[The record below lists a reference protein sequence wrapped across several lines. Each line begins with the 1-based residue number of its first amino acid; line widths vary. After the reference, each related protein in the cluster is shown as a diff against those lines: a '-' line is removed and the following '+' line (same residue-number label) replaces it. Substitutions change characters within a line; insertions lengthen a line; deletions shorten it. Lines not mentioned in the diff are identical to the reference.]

1 MKISKKVKIVSAAV
15 ICVIAVLAVLVVWTS
30 GGSSDIKVTLDTESG
45 MTVSE
50 RIKDFNDL
58 CGFLEDNV
66 PMLYEYEEL
75 YGVSYDDT
83 KKYYGELVSASE
95 SDYEYFTL
103 LFGFFS
109 NIPSAH
115 MDIGYPSME
124 YADQTQEVMEN
135 TVLLK
140 NVWQYWENAIH
151 EECSKHYDE
160 EIHEMDFAYYSG
172 EYRGVS
178 NPTDDD
184 LYGINKA
191 TLLTVNGVPADEF
204 IKINSLFGKLKYD
217 HVREKPFR
225 DGISFNDKFGEKCT
239 VEFLDESGEKRSLE
253 AYYGAAADLA
263 IMRMDHFKAADS
275 GETAPEITDD
285 KTEKIDLD
293 KIDFTQEYIEIGGV
307 TAVRDKERNLLLL
320 EVDTFMEDG
329 NYAADILKRA
339 SEGIDNIII
348 DLRYN
353 QGGWYYNSENLLAE
367 VSPYDIKIS
376 NSVYIT
382 EKRYKSKRLDPMY
395 IFAEDSDI
403 KGLRRISKTAEIKG
417 RGSEDKNYCLLI
429 SDYTMS
435 AADEFTAEFKRNVL
449 GKVIG
454 CNNTEGERYGS
465 TDMKILERSGLYFY
479 FTEFKYINPNGTDN
493 SVYGTAPDIYS
504 DVSVE
509 NYFLREE
516 IRSGGENPYTIENRF
531 KWDSVFREAVET
543 FK

>member
-1 MKISKKVKIVSAAV
+1 MKISKRIKIISAAV
-15 ICVIAVLAVLVVWTS
+15 IFIIAVLAVVIVWEI
-30 GGSSDIKVTLDTESG
+30 GGSSDIKVTLDTENG

-50 RIKDFNDL
+50 RIKDFDDL

-66 PMLYEYEEL
+66 PMLYEYGEL
-75 YGVSYDDT
+75 YGVSYEDT

-95 SDYEYFTL
+95 SDYEYYAL
-103 LFGFFS
+103 LLGFFA

-115 MDIGYPSME
+115 MAIGYPSME
-124 YADQTQEVMEN
+124 YVDQSREVMGN
-135 TVLLK
+135 PSFRNALP
-140 NVWQYWENAIH
+140 YWENSIH

-160 EIHEMDFAYYSG
+160 EIHKMDFAYYSG

-178 NPTDDD
+178 KPTDDD
-184 LYGINKA
+184 FYGINKA

-204 IKINSLFGKLKYD
+204 IKINSLYGKFKYD
-217 HVREKPFR
+217 HVRGKPFR
-225 DGISFNDKFGEKCT
+225 DGVYFNDKFGEKCT

-253 AYYGAAADLA
+253 AYYGAKADLA
-263 IMRMDHFKAADS
+263 MRFMERFKSVDR
-275 GETAPEITDD
+275 GENAPESPAD
-285 KTEKIDLD
+285 KTKKIDLN
-293 KIDFTQEYIEIGGV
+293 KIDFTQEYTEVGGV
-307 TAVRDKERNLLLL
+307 TAARDKERNLLLL
-320 EVDTFMEDG
+320 EVDTFDVDG
-329 NYAADILKRA
+329 SYAAEILKRA

-353 QGGWYYNSENLLAE
+353 QGGLYYNSENLLSE
-367 VSPYDIKIS
+367 ISPNDINIS
-376 NSVYIT
+376 DSVYIT
-382 EKRYKSKRLDPMY
+382 EERYKIKKDDTWY
-395 IFAEDSDI
+395 TFTKDSDI
-403 KGLRRISKTAEIKG
+403 KGLHQISKTAEIKG

-435 AADEFTAEFKRNVL
+435 AADEFTAEFKRNSL
-449 GKVIG
+449 GTVIG
-454 CNNTEGERYGS
+454 DNNTEGERYGS

-479 FTEFKYINPNGTDN
+479 FTGFKYINPDGTDN

-504 DVSVE
+504 DISVE

-516 IRSGGENPYTIENRF
+516 IRSGGENPYTIENRL

>member
-50 RIKDFNDL
+50 RIKDFDDL

-103 LFGFFS
+103 LLGFFA

-124 YADQTQEVMEN
+124 YADQTREVMEN

-160 EIHEMDFAYYSG
+160 EIHKIDFAYYSG

-178 NPTDDD
+178 KPADGDF
-184 LYGINKA
+184 YGIKKA
-191 TLLTVNGVPADEF
+191 TLLTVNGIPADEF
-204 IKINSLFGKLKYD
+204 IKINFLYEKLKYD

-225 DGISFNDKFGEKCT
+225 DGIYFNDKFGEKCT

-253 AYYGAAADLA
+253 AYYGAAANIA
-263 IMRMDHFKAADS
+263 MRFMERFKSADR
-275 GETAPEITDD
+275 GENTSEITADEA
-285 KTEKIDLD
+285 EKIDLD
-293 KIDFTQEYIEIGGV
+293 KIDFTQEYTEVGGV
-307 TAVRDKERNLLLL
+307 TAARDKERDLLLL
-320 EVDTFMEDG
+320 DVDTFMEDG
-329 NYAADILKRA
+329 KYAAEILKRA

-348 DLRYN
+348 DLRNN
-353 QGGWYYNSENLLAE
+353 QGGFYFNSENLLAE
-367 VSPYDIKIS
+367 VSSNDINIS
-376 NSVYIT
+376 DSVYIT
-382 EKRYKSKRLDPMY
+382 EERYKIKKDDIEY
-395 IFAEDSDI
+395 IFANDSDI
-403 KGLRRISKTAEIKG
+403 KGMRRISKTAEIKG
-417 RGSEDKNYCLLI
+417 KGSGDKNYCLLI

-435 AADEFTAEFKRNVL
+435 AADEFTAEFKRNGL
-449 GKVIG
+449 GTVIG
-454 CNNTEGERYGS
+454 DNNTEGERYGS
-465 TDMKILERSGLYFY
+465 PDMKILERSGLYFY
-479 FTEFKYINPNGTDN
+479 FTEFKYINPDGTDN

-504 DVSVE
+504 DTSVE

>member
-1 MKISKKVKIVSAAV
+1 MKISKKIKIISASA
-15 ICVIAVLAVLVVWTS
+15 ICIIAVLAVIILWKNGASSVV
-30 GGSSDIKVTLDTESG
+30 KVTLDTENG

-50 RIKDFNDL
+50 RIKDFDDL
-58 CGFLEDNV
+58 CGFLENNV
-66 PMLYEYEEL
+66 PMLYEYGEL

-83 KKYYGELVSASE
+83 KRYYMELVSVSE
-95 SDYEYFTL
+95 SDYEYYAL
-103 LFGFFS
+103 LRGFFA

-115 MDIGYPSME
+115 MAMGYPSME
-124 YADQTQEVMEN
+124 YVDQTREVMEN
-135 TVLLK
+135 PLFRNALP
-140 NVWQYWENAIH
+140 YWENAIH
-151 EECSKHYDE
+151 EECSKHYDD
-160 EIHEMDFAYYSG
+160 EIHEIDFIYYLG
-172 EYRGVS
+172 EYRGVP
-178 NPTDDD
+178 NPADDD
-184 LYGINKA
+184 PYGINKA
-191 TLLTVNGVPADEF
+191 ALLTVNGVPADEF

-217 HVREKPFR
+217 HVRGKPVR
-225 DGISFNDKFGEKCT
+225 DGVYFNDKFGEKCT

-253 AYYGAAADLA
+253 AYYGMAADLA
-263 IMRMDHFKAADS
+263 VMRMDYFKAADS
-275 GETAPEITDD
+275 VETAPEITDG

-307 TAVRDKERNLLLL
+307 KAARDNERNLLLL

-329 NYAADILKRA
+329 RYAAEILKRA

-353 QGGWYYNSENLLAE
+353 QGGWYFNSENLLAE
-367 VSPYDIKIS
+367 ISPYDIKIS
-376 NSVYIT
+376 NSIYIT
-382 EKRYKSKRLDPMY
+382 EERYKNKKDDIEY
-395 IFAEDSDI
+395 TFTKDSDI
-403 KGLRRISKTAEIKG
+403 KGLRRISKNAEIKG
-417 RGSEDKNYCLLI
+417 KGSGDKNYCLLI

-435 AADEFTAEFKRNVL
+435 AADEFTAEFKRNGL
-449 GKVIG
+449 GTVIG
-454 CNNTEGERYGS
+454 RDNTGGERYGS

-479 FTEFKYINPNGTDN
+479 FTEFKYINPDGTDN

-543 FK
+543 LK

>member
-1 MKISKKVKIVSAAV
+1 MKISKKIKIISAAA
-15 ICVIAVLAVLVVWTS
+15 ICIIAVLAVVIVSESGTS
-30 GGSSDIKVTLDTESG
+30 SVGKVTLDTENG
-45 MTVSE
+45 MTAGE
-50 RIKDFNDL
+50 RIKDFDDL

-75 YGVSYDDT
+75 YGVGYDDT

-95 SDYEYFTL
+95 SDYEYYSL
-103 LFGFFS
+103 LLGFFS

-124 YADQTQEVMEN
+124 YVDQTQEVMDDPLFRN
-135 TVLLK
+135 ALP
-140 NVWQYWENAIH
+140 YWENAIH

-160 EIHEMDFAYYSG
+160 EIHKIDFAYYSG

-184 LYGINKA
+184 FYGINKA
-191 TLLTVNGVPADEF
+191 VLLTVNGVPADEF
-204 IKINSLFGKLKYD
+204 IKINFLFEKLKYD

-263 IMRMDHFKAADS
+263 IMYMDRFKAADS
-275 GETAPEITDD
+275 GETAPENPAD
-285 KTEKIDLD
+285 KAGKIDLD
-293 KIDFTQEYIEIGGV
+293 KIDFTQEYIEIEGV
-307 TAVRDKERNLLLL
+307 TSVRDEGKNLLLL
-320 EVDTFMEDG
+320 KVDTFWQDG
-329 NYAADILKRA
+329 RYAAEILKRA
-339 SEGIDNIII
+339 SEGIDNVII
-348 DLRYN
+348 DLRNN
-353 QGGWYYNSENLLAE
+353 QGGLYYNSENLLAE

-395 IFAEDSDI
+395 VFAKDSDI
-403 KGLRRISKTAEIKG
+403 KGMRRISKTAEIKG
-417 RGSEDKNYCLLI
+417 RGSGDKNYCLII

-454 CNNTEGERYGS
+454 CGNTEGERYGS

-479 FTEFKYINPNGTDN
+479 FTEFKYINPDGTDN

-509 NYFLREE
+509 NYFFREE
-516 IRSGGENPYTIENRF
+516 IRSGGENPYTVENRL
-531 KWDSVFREAVET
+531 KWDSVFREAVEIL
-543 FK
+543 K